1 MMDKE
6 QSAVAVL
13 MRTHTVPSLRVMFKR
28 MIQVMEPRRGKL
40 IWTVS
45 L

>member
-13 MRTHTVPSLRVMFKR
+13 MRTHTVPSLRVM
-28 MIQVMEPRRGKL
+28 EPRGGKL